1 MSPLRTVA
9 SHVFACAPSR
19 HLHLFFCITVR
30 LTRKNVG
37 TFVGCVATV
46 TLVVFAI
53 MKVAQEYIE
62 ITLIRITYKLSC
74 ASQDEGFRTPESLF
88 SWHPISMLAAT
99 ACVYPA
105 AFDAVT
111 MRFQAKGVA
120 ERRRLLAI
128 HACLQLA
135 AAAVLCVGF
144 AAIYLNKPPGKHF
157 LTLHS
162 WVGAAAIASC
172 VTNTLYGVAKSE
184 RFLQLPRLQWTDEG
198 HCTLGYVSFVALI
211 VACKLGLYNKVRFL

>member
-1 MSPLRTVA
+1 MIS
-9 SHVFACAPSR
+9 
-19 HLHLFFCITVR
+19 ITNT
-30 LTRKNVG
+30 LS
-37 TFVGCVATV
+37 CVA
-46 TLVVFAI
+46 
-53 MKVAQEYIE
+53 
-62 ITLIRITYKLSC
+62 
-74 ASQDEGFRTPESLF
+74 QDEGFRTPESLF

-120 ERRRLLAI
+120 ERRRLLTV

-135 AAAVLCVGF
+135 AATVLIAGF
-144 AAIYLNKPPGKHF
+144 AAIYMNKPPGKHF

-162 WVGAAAIASC
+162 WVGAVAMATC
-172 VTNTLYGVAKSE
+172 VMNAFYGVAKSA

-198 HCTLGYVSFVALI
+198 HRSLGYISFIALI
-211 VACKLGLYNKVRFL
+211 VACKLGLYNKVFCFLFMVSYKATRFIDHVLSSSSGCPSSERMGRIPGTS